1 MTREE
6 IVKLLNEQHTLI
18 LDRQAKLSA
27 TDYIDNKIV
36 EGVAT
41 VEDYAAQIAERQQW
55 RTDINVAQDEI
66 ARLEAI
72 EPEEPLPVE
81 E

>member
-6 IVKLLNEQHTLI
+6 ITALLNEQHTLI
-18 LDRQAKLSA
+18 LYRQAKLSA

-55 RTDINVAQDEI
+55 RTDINAAQDEI

-81 E
+81 G

>member
-6 IVKLLNEQHTLI
+6 IAALLNEQHTLI

-41 VEDYAAQIAERQQW
+41 VEDYAVQIAERQQW
-55 RTDINVAQDEI
+55 RTDINAAQDEI
-66 ARLEAI
+66 ARLKAV

>member
-6 IVKLLNEQHTLI
+6 IAALLNEQHTI
-18 LDRQAKLSA
+18 VLDRQARLSA

-55 RTDINVAQDEI
+55 RTDINAAQDEI

-72 EPEEPLPVE
+72 EPEETFPVE
-81 E
+81 G